1 MCLVVTFH
9 AVWSIHK
16 LTNGEGH
23 DSRVARELLG
33 RGKQIIERVREVR
46 VREVSVLREVKR

>member
-1 MCLVVTFH
+1 MPCVLVVTFH

-33 RGKQIIERVREVR
+33 RGKQIIERVRGEGER
-46 VREVSVLREVKR
+46 GEG